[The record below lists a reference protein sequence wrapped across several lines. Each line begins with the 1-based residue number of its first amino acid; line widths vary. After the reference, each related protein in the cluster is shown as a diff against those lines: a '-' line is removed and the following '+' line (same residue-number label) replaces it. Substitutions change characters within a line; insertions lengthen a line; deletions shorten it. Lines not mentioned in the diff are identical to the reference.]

1 MTPSKGSTEAGNQ
14 VMGLSV
20 ACSDAWAA
28 LQEVLSYFEVY
39 YLQQYFGST
48 LKYQSAL
55 QEEVEEVQAKLTEAE
70 TTQNRS
76 QLRETLRHLFNPV
89 FLEALILTFIA
100 GGASFPG

>member
-1 MTPSKGSTEAGNQ
+1 MR
-14 VMGLSV
+14 V
-20 ACSDAWAA
+20 
-28 LQEVLSYFEVY
+28 
-39 YLQQYFGST
+39 
-48 LKYQSAL
+48 L

-100 GGASFPG
+100 G